1 MESGQGIRGQ
11 NAVLVSGINIVLHVI
26 ITNTRL
32 KERIRVQEWPRQFAL
47 RLDLLMLGFIF
58 FIEIHC
64 GEKCRGLSPH

>member
-32 KERIRVQEWPRQFAL
+32 KERVRVQEWPR
-47 RLDLLMLGFIF
+47 
-58 FIEIHC
+58 
-64 GEKCRGLSPH
+64 